1 MAPRGVDE
9 FDPARLQAA
18 MTRAGLESV
27 QQLAAAAG
35 LARQSASAI
44 LHGRRIPTA
53 PTLRRLA
60 GAVGVPPTEL
70 LVDGTDGIGA
80 LRRAAGLP
88 QRQAAD
94 AAGPGLPRS
103 SWAMLEAG
111 RIATLGP
118 RRAERLAAVLACT

>member
-70 LVDGTDGIGA
+70 LADGTDGIRA
-80 LRRAAGLP
+80 LRLAAGLT
-88 QRQAAD
+88 QRQAAHPP
-94 AAGPGLPRS
+94 GPRPTRPSRALP
-103 SWAMLEAG
+103 EAG
-111 RIATLGP
+111 RIATPGPPPAP
-118 RRAERLAAVLACT
+118 RRA